1 MYGGFWDNLRNAFKH
16 NNNSLYKLIAINLLA
31 FAGILVLRI
40 LLSFSGASELYRTI
54 LGYLMMPADL
64 GIFITQPWSIFT
76 YMFLH
81 EGIFHIVFNML
92 FLYWF
97 GMLVNEY
104 LGSKKLASLYILG
117 GLAGAGFYV
126 LMYNISPLFTDV
138 VSASKMLGASAGVY
152 AIVVGAATLSP
163 NTTFRLLLIGDVK
176 IKYIAIFYVVI
187 AFANSAGSN
196 AGGELAHLGGAAM
209 GFLYITQ
216 LRNGSDWGKPLQAIW
231 EFFESVFSAK
241 RKVKVTYRKKSFTP
255 KEEETKTR
263 YESKPSS
270 SKYSSQVDATQE
282 EIDEILDK
290 IAEKGYEALSK
301 EEKRKLFEFSKK

>member
-1 MYGGFWDNLRNAFKH
+1 MYGGFWDNLRNAFKY
-16 NNNSLYKLIAINLLA
+16 NNNSLYKLIAINLLT
-31 FAGILVLRI
+31 FAGILVARI
-40 LLSFSGASELYRTI
+40 ILSLSGAGELYKML
-54 LGYLMMPADL
+54 LGFIMMPADL
-64 GIFITQPWSIFT
+64 GIFILQPWSILT

-81 EGIFHIVFNML
+81 EGIFHILFNML

-104 LGSKKLASLYILG
+104 LGSRKLANLYILG
-117 GLAGAGFYV
+117 GIAGALFYV
-126 LMYNISPLFTDV
+126 LMYNISPLFSDV
-138 VSASKMLGASAGVY
+138 ISASKMLGASAGVY

-163 NTTFRLLLIGDVK
+163 NTTFRLIFIGDVK

-209 GFLYITQ
+209 GYFYILQ
-216 LRNGSDWGKPLQAIW
+216 LRNGSDWGRPIQAIGQ
-231 EFFESVFSAK
+231 FFESLFSAK
-241 RKVKVTYRKKSFTP
+241 RKVKVTYRKKSYT
-255 KEEETKTR
+255 EQKTTN
-263 YESKPSS
+263 SS
-270 SKYSSQVDATQE
+270 SKNPSTSYSKSADATQE
-282 EIDEILDK
+282 EIDQILDK